1 MGVQPRRGTSA
12 TIAHLLFRATGMII
26 HKFNVKTIL
35 AIFCF
40 HERTTYVC
48 SGVISAGC
56 PHRGFAD
63 SAVENAL
70 SSACED
76 TKFAAA
82 PRQFPDKVLRLGY

>member
-1 MGVQPRRGTSA
+1 MNEQLMSA
-12 TIAHLLFRATGMII
+12 R
-26 HKFNVKTIL
+26 
-35 AIFCF
+35 
-40 HERTTYVC
+40 
-48 SGVISAGC
+48 GVISAGC